1 MNTCIIGIGS
11 NIDAEKNIPQAI
23 RILTHDVHVLQTS
36 TMLKTKPIGF
46 TDQHDFTNGAV
57 KIETKWNLKE
67 LNKYL
72 KKVEDQLG
80 RDRSQIKFGP
90 RTIDLDIMVWND
102 EIVDQDYYTRDFLR
116 QSAAELG
123 FHAKNQEH

>member
-57 KIETKWNLKE
+57 KIETKWSLKE

-102 EIVDQDYYTRDFLR
+102 KIVDQDYYTRDFLR